1 MIVKQPDGSYRDN
14 GDSHFWLFLSLS
26 LLHKAS
32 QMNRVLESLR
42 DSYITCSRSPPMPD
56 NGQRLTVTN
65 AYGYSEYEPMVSYL
79 SVVDDYG
86 R

>member
-1 MIVKQPDGSYRDN
+1 
-14 GDSHFWLFLSLS
+14 
-26 LLHKAS
+26 
-32 QMNRVLESLR
+32 
-42 DSYITCSRSPPMPD
+42 MPD

-86 R
+86 RWLWPMLYCGRCLTMVYDYG